1 MPGTNPSAGAAQCS
15 PPAARLFDD
24 AAPPEREERFDTIL
38 ECRNLVIER
47 IVSSAVVT
55 PRRYVQPQDEGVLM
69 VRGEAAL
76 SVDGRTVL
84 LEPGSHVFLPAG
96 TPHVV
101 ERVAEGAVWLA
112 VHLHPG
118 CSSPQNTD
126 P

>member
-1 MPGTNPSAGAAQCS
+1 MPMPGTNPPAGAAQGAL
-15 PPAARLFDD
+15 PATGSLFDD

-47 IVSSAVVT
+47 IVSSAAVT
-55 PRRYVQPQDEGVLM
+55 PRRYVQSQDEWVLM
-69 VRGEAAL
+69 IRGEATL
-76 SVDGRTVL
+76 SVDGKTVP

-101 ERVAEGAVWLA
+101 ERVAEGAIWLA

-118 CSSPQNTD
+118 
-126 P
+126 